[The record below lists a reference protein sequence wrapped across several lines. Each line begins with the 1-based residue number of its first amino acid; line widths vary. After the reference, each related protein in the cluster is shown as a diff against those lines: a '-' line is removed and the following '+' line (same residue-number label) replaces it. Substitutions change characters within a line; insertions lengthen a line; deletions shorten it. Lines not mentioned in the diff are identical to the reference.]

1 MAQQVSTADCAPPP
15 GLSIE
20 TELGTGTFGT
30 VYRAR
35 TEDGRVV
42 AAKRF
47 VRGDADVCGAEK
59 SGKREARMLR
69 QLQSHRLICGLVS
82 ETKTDDALWLTTEL
96 GGPSLA
102 SLTWLKVEGEYTRVC
117 GQSSRT
123 YRVDRGHFW
132 HELFEDEKDVTKPV
146 AHKKLRVLLARLLE
160 AVEHLSASGIVH
172 ADIKPDNILVD
183 VDTATPRLC
192 DFGSAYEFA
201 VGDPVRGPVSSRR
214 RRDVADEW
222 SSSLPILAQL
232 TVINAGRLG
241 DARVPRAGVRYTST
255 NSEDGAT
262 GVRRRLRG
270 GRRVSGTRVRLS
282 RLVPLQLARL
292 RPAGPAPVPLQA
304 GTLAARRPRRA
315 ESGGQEGRE
324 APGGSGPG
332 PVLGPAAH
340 ARQGPVPGY

>member
-1 MAQQVSTADCAPPP
+1 MAQHVASTDCAPPP

-20 TELGTGTFGT
+20 AELGTGTFGT
-30 VYRAR
+30 VYRAVL
-35 TEDGRVV
+35 EDGRAV

-82 ETKTDDALWLTTEL
+82 QATTDNALWLTTEL

-132 HELFEDEKDVTKPV
+132 HELFEDEKDVTQPV

-160 AVEHLSASGIVH
+160 AVEHLATNGIVH
-172 ADIKPDNILVD
+172 ADIKPDNILMDGAV
-183 VDTATPRLC
+183 PRLC

-201 VGDPVRGPVSSRR
+201 VGDPVRGPVCCFFF
-214 RRDVADEW
+214 
-222 SSSLPILAQL
+222 
-232 TVINAGRLG
+232 
-241 DARVPRAGVRYTST
+241 
-255 NSEDGAT
+255 
-262 GVRRRLRG
+262 LRC
-270 GRRVSGTRVRLS
+270 
-282 RLVPLQLARL
+282 
-292 RPAGPAPVPLQA
+292 
-304 GTLAARRPRRA
+304 
-315 ESGGQEGRE
+315 
-324 APGGSGPG
+324 
-332 PVLGPAAH
+332 
-340 ARQGPVPGY
+340 

>member
-1 MAQQVSTADCAPPP
+1 MGAAFALRKEPGLPRSTQMAQQVSTADCAPPP

-20 TELGTGTFGT
+20 AELGTGTFGT
-30 VYRAR
+30 VYRAVL
-35 TEDGRVV
+35 EDGRAV

-82 ETKTDDALWLTTEL
+82 QTTTDNALWLTTEL

-132 HELFEDEKDVTKPV
+132 HDLFEDEKDVTKPV

-160 AVEHLSASGIVH
+160 AVEHLAMAGIVH
-172 ADIKPDNILVD
+172 ADIKPDNILMDGAV
-183 VDTATPRLC
+183 PRLC

-201 VGDPVRGPVSSRR
+201 VGDPVRGPVCCHYSRR
-214 RRDVADEW
+214 LLAGVEVEPTSGR
-222 SSSLPILAQL
+222 LAQL
-232 TVINAGRLG
+232 TG
-241 DARVPRAGVRYTST
+241 
-255 NSEDGAT
+255 
-262 GVRRRLRG
+262 
-270 GRRVSGTRVRLS
+270 
-282 RLVPLQLARL
+282 
-292 RPAGPAPVPLQA
+292 
-304 GTLAARRPRRA
+304 RRPRRA
-315 ESGGQEGRE
+315 
-324 APGGSGPG
+324 
-332 PVLGPAAH
+332 
-340 ARQGPVPGY
+340 ARRRPSTARRSALHIHKL